1 MYFVKLNNK
10 LRSLLGMVG
19 VYCLCVSSPLLAA
32 LSPQQQQTQDAQV
45 AALQAATQLFMH
57 RGEGRQPAQA
67 ELAEAALGSL
77 QQHSQGL
84 AVGDLQASVPAY
96 RQQVQQALA
105 YDLSSPDLPWDFNL
119 NFSNALSSVLQGLQ
133 QNAIAAKAQPT
144 LSAEQALL
152 WDLPARFQYLATRYT
167 ARAYVGDL
175 EPLSE
180 DANSFLAQDLDQQT
194 AALDNDLKALA
205 AALEGRADVA
215 SRLRDVQIRWR
226 FIHGRLLNYNDD
238 MAPLIVE
245 RSCRDIVTHLQ
256 ALQRSL

>member
-1 MYFVKLNNK
+1 MSFVKLNNK
-10 LRSLLGMVG
+10 LRTLLGMVG
-19 VYCLCVSSPLLAA
+19 LYCLCVSSPLLAA

-57 RGEGRQPAQA
+57 RGEGRQPEQA
-67 ELAEAALGSL
+67 ELVEVALNDL
-77 QQHSQGL
+77 QQQSQGL
-84 AVGDLQASVPAY
+84 TVGDLSTSVPAY
-96 RQQVQQALA
+96 QQQVQQALA

-119 NFSNALSSVLQGLQ
+119 NFSNALSRVMQDLQ
-133 QNAIAAKAQPT
+133 QNAIAAKVQPA

-167 ARAYVGDL
+167 ARAYTGDL

-180 DANSFLAQDLDQQT
+180 DASSFLAQDLDQQT
-194 AALDNDLKALA
+194 AALDKDLKALA
-205 AALEGRADVA
+205 AGLAGRSDVA
-215 SRLRDVQIRWR
+215 NRLRDVQVRWR

-256 ALQRSL
+256 ALQGSL